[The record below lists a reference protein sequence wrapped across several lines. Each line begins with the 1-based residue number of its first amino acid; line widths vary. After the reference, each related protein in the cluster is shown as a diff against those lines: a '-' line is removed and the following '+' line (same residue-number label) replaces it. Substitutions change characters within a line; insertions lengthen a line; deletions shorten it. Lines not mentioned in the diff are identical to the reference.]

1 MSIKSA
7 VDNYGKVTE
16 TGEGT
21 NVFLAEV
28 TFGNPK
34 NGRKFQLTLKD
45 NTFYIE
51 NLKNGET
58 AEYTHKWMSTDGKET
73 KSHSNKSQVTIR
85 DGIVFAN
92 KLVKEFFR
100 PEKPVKE
107 PKAKKEKVVK
117 AKKEKVAKAKKE
129 KVVKAKKLKV
139 VEGEEVLPTVAE
151 TILDGETNA
160 FIVNGKKFYLEEKD
174 VSGLKGIE
182 VTRAKNGE
190 KIFSSL
196 GSRTVEDLREELAL
210 KLAHEWN
217 ASKASAAKK

>member
-58 AEYTHKWMSTDGKET
+58 AEYTHKWMSADGKET

-92 KLVKEFFR
+92 KLVKEYFR
-100 PEKPVKE
+100 PEVVVKE

-117 AKKEKVAKAKKE
+117 AKK
-129 KVVKAKKLKV
+129 LKIV
-139 VEGEEVLPTVAE
+139 DGAEVLPTVAE

-160 FIVNGKKFYLEEKD
+160 FIVNGKKFYLEEKN
-174 VSGLKGIE
+174 VSGLIGIE
-182 VTRAKNGE
+182 VTRASNNE